1 MPSGQLGAVVSE
13 GILKTLKSVPPCA
26 RAVSAQEKRESEIV
40 SARQPNLG
48 RASAC
53 GWRIRIGN
61 RFVCDRHVAGFDL
74 IVRSAFGIVIGSFE
88 TENFRLKTY
97 AKHRET

>member
-1 MPSGQLGAVVSE
+1 MASNLVSCPRGSWGAGVSE
-13 GILKTLKSVPPCA
+13 GLLKILKSVPPCA
-26 RAVSAQEKRESEIV
+26 RAASAQEEGESEIA

-48 RASAC
+48 RALAC

-88 TENFRLKTY
+88 T
-97 AKHRET
+97 